1 MGMGKAAPVLMFVLA
16 VSACTSSK
24 VEPAAPPAPSLP
36 QQCATAIDMLP
47 EPPGTLEVVLGVVA
61 LPTQKMLQVND
72 SGQPGELFAKHGL
85 VAKADADVELAIG
98 DGATGARLDWNGVA
112 TTGSAAHLVP
122 CVGQTSW
129 FVYAGGFYV
138 AAPTC
143 LPLMVRSAG
152 REHTVRIGV
161 GVAC

>member
-1 MGMGKAAPVLMFVLA
+1 MDMGKAAPVLVFVLA
-16 VSACTSSK
+16 VSACTSPRVDPTPQPVMSQ
-24 VEPAAPPAPSLP
+24 P

-47 EPPGTLEVVLGVVA
+47 DPPSTLEVVVGVVA
-61 LPTQKMLQVND
+61 LPTLKVLQVND

-85 VAKADADVELAIG
+85 VVKADAEVELAIG
-98 DGATGARLDWNGVA
+98 EGVTGARLEWGGVA
-112 TTGSAAHLVP
+112 TTGPTTHHVP
-122 CVGQTSW
+122 CTGQAGW

-143 LPLMVRSAG
+143 LPMVVRSGG
-152 REHTVRIGV
+152 REQTVRIPV